1 MEDNFFKSKTFL
13 RILYGIGIAVAVLLV
28 FNAGMIVGFRKA
40 SFSYNFGENYYR
52 AFGHRGMMDE
62 PDGIPGIPGFPFDDL
77 SGAHGAA
84 GKIIKVSL
92 PTFIIEDQNNV
103 EKVIRLSDDST
114 IKLFRNNVG
123 STSISVGNFAVVIGS
138 PNDKSEIDASF
149 VRILPPPPEISTSSP
164 SQNNIKK

>member
-1 MEDNFFKSKTFL
+1 MNDNFFKSKTFL
-13 RILYGIGIAVAVLLV
+13 RILYGIGIAAAVLLV

-52 AFGHRGMMDE
+52 AFGHGEMK
-62 PDGIPGIPGFPFDDL
+62 IPNGIPGFLFDDL

-92 PTFIIEDQNNV
+92 PTFIIEDKNNV
-103 EKVIRLSDDST
+103 EKVIRLNDDST

-149 VRILPPPPEISTSSP
+149 VRILPPPPDISTSSP